1 MDILLYDGLHATGA
15 VKKQLDKVLA
25 ALHAGDFKTADV
37 KKMPNTGYYRA
48 KLDDKNRLLFKFG
61 AYEGRTYLLA
71 LELILNHE
79 YDKSRFLGGAVVDE
93 AQLKPLKNVVELEQE
108 NGLQPMAYVNPK
120 AKQFRLLDK
129 VMSFDEAQEGIFRLP
144 PPLIVIGSAGSG
156 KTALTLE
163 KMKTLHGRLLYVT
176 LSPYLA
182 EHSRHLY
189 YSFNYENN
197 KQEVDFLSFKEYLE
211 SIAVPEGREINYRVF
226 EGWALR
232 YKQAYKIKDAYK
244 IFEEF
249 KGVITGSIIDKP
261 YLSREEYLSLGVR
274 RSVFTAQERAGIYD
288 LFLKYLDFLKENGYY
303 DSNMVA
309 YRYLERVEPDYDFVV
324 VDEVQDITNVQLY
337 LILKALKQPAHFILC
352 GDSNQIV
359 HPNFFSWSNIKTM
372 FYEQDL
378 YGDIM
383 RILATNYRN
392 TSEVTHIANLLL
404 KVKNTRFG
412 SIDRESTYLIQPN
425 SKQEGMVEFLED
437 NPKLKQEFDRKTSK
451 SARYAVLVARN
462 EDKAEARKFFRTP
475 LLFSIQEAKGLE
487 YENIVLYN
495 LISNNDA
502 EFREICS
509 GVRPAD
515 LQGELTYSRA
525 RDKSDKSLEAYKFYI
540 NSLYVAITR
549 AVRNLYVFERNKK
562 HELLTLLELTDF
574 KTRSGVKDEVS
585 SMDEW
590 QREARRLE
598 LQGKQEQADDIRNLI
613 LKTKP
618 VPWEVITAEK
628 LAVLRQQALDPERF
642 NKKAKDTLY
651 EYALFYR
658 DEPTFREL
666 AELNYRRAE
675 DWRRDGNDLMRR
687 LLNDYLRDNLK
698 PIQQQIQQYGP
709 DFRNKSNLSPLML
722 ATQCS
727 SPKIIRFLK
736 DVGADMDIVDNYGR
750 NAFRILL
757 LQVALD
763 PEFSRAIL
771 PEVFPLLKPDHLK
784 VRVDG
789 RLIKI
794 HDQQAEF
801 MMFNYALAMTR
812 FLFMEKS
819 KRNIPSFESAD
830 FVRVL
835 SLFPNHIIPE
845 YRKQRAYISSILAK
859 NEVNRE
865 DKYNKKL
872 FVRARRGYYLPNP
885 LLELYIGEEWIN
897 VYELLGIEALK
908 ENANFRSEFWLGVLD
923 LYREMAATGR
933 PTDME
938 LAWHRKIMEED
949 LSYYSKEFIAKVK
962 AELAAWEAL
971 PPRPTKT
978 TT

>member
-15 VKKQLDKVLA
+15 VKKQLSKVLD
-25 ALHAGDFKTADV
+25 ALQKGDFKTADV

-61 AYEGRTYLLA
+61 RYQGQAYLLA

-79 YDKSRFLGGAVVDE
+79 YGQSRFLGGAAIDE
-93 AQLKPLKNVVELEQE
+93 AQLKPLQSLDELESE
-108 NGLQPMAYVNPK
+108 NELQPLAYVNPQSK
-120 AKQFRLLDK
+120 HFRLLDK
-129 VMSFDEAQEGIFRLP
+129 IMSFDDIQESIFKMPL
-144 PPLIVIGSAGSG
+144 PLIIIGSAGSG

-163 KMKTLHGRLLYVT
+163 KMKSLHGRMLYVT

-189 YSFNYENN
+189 YSFNYENS

-226 EGWALR
+226 EGWASR
-232 YKQAYKIKDAYK
+232 FKQAYKIKDAYK
-244 IFEEF
+244 VYEEF
-249 KGVITGSIIDKP
+249 KGVITGSVIDKP
-261 YLSREEYLSLGVR
+261 YLSREAYLALGVR
-274 RSVFTAQERAGIYD
+274 RSVFTEREREGIYE
-288 LFLKYLDFLKENGYY
+288 LFLKYLDFLKESGYY
-303 DSNMVA
+303 DSNLVA
-309 YRYLERVEPDYDFVV
+309 HSYLSRVEQAYDFVV
-324 VDEVQDITNVQLY
+324 VDEVQDLTNIQLY
-337 LILKALKQPAHFILC
+337 LILKSLQQPAHFILC

-378 YGDIM
+378 YGDIT
-383 RILATNYRN
+383 RVLATNYRN
-392 TSEVTHIANLLL
+392 TSEVTRIANLLL
-404 KVKNTRFG
+404 KVKNSRFG

-425 SKQEGMVEFLED
+425 SQLQGAVEFLED
-437 NPKLKQEFDRKTSK
+437 NPKLKQEFDRKTGK

-495 LISNNDA
+495 IISNNDA

-515 LQGELTYSRA
+515 LQGELAYARA

-549 AVRNLYVFERNKK
+549 AVKNLYVFERNKK

-574 KTRSGVKDEVS
+574 RTRSNVKDEVS

-618 VPWEVITAEK
+618 VPWEVITATK
-628 LAVLRQQALDPERF
+628 LAELRQQALDPDRY

-658 DEPTFREL
+658 DERTFKEL
-666 AELNYRRAE
+666 AALNYRRAE
-675 DWRRDGNDLMRR
+675 DWQRDGDGLMRR
-687 LLNDYLRDNLK
+687 LLNDYWRDNPK
-698 PIQQQIQQYGP
+698 PIHQQVQQYGP
-709 DFRNKSNLSPLML
+709 DFRNKCNLSPLML
-722 ATQCS
+722 ATMCAAPQ
-727 SPKIIRFLK
+727 IIQFLK
-736 DVGADMDIVDNYGR
+736 ELGADMDIVDNYGR
-750 NAFRILL
+750 NAFRLLL
-757 LQVALD
+757 LQAFRE
-763 PEFSRAIL
+763 PEFCRDKL
-771 PEVFPLLKPDHLK
+771 PELYPLLKADHLK
-784 VRVDG
+784 LRVDG

-794 HDQQAEF
+794 NDQQAEF
-801 MMFNYALAMTR
+801 FMFNFALAITR
-812 FLFMEKS
+812 LLFIEKGRRDLPGLESSDFLTAVEGY
-819 KRNIPSFESAD
+819 PS
-830 FVRVL
+830 
-835 SLFPNHIIPE
+835 HILPD
-845 YRKQRAYISSILAK
+845 YRKKRAYISSILSK
-859 NEVNRE
+859 NEVNRD

-872 FVRARRGYYLPNP
+872 FVRVRHGYYLPNP
-885 LLELYIGEEWIN
+885 LLEALISEAWVN
-897 VYELLGIEALK
+897 VYELLGIESLK
-908 ENANFRSEFWLGVLD
+908 ESIDSRSTYWLELLD
-923 LYREMAATGR
+923 TYRAMAATGR
-933 PTDME
+933 PADME
-938 LAWHRKIMEED
+938 LAWLKLAFKNGDTRYWLNHHIKD
-949 LSYYSKEFIAKVK
+949 
-962 AELAAWEAL
+962 AEARLKAWEEL
-971 PPRPTKT
+971 PAGR
-978 TT
+978 